1 MRRFRLPISVVLSL
15 VVTLA
20 LFWFMQFLISSGDK
34 ELDAPED
41 RLNVEIV
48 RVKRDEEVQE
58 RKREPPKPPQPE
70 ERPPPPPMDQMRTI
84 KPNLS
89 GGVGVPQMSTGLS
102 GGFGVGMMQEGDPI
116 PVAAI
121 PPQYPR
127 EALMQGISGWVRV
140 EFTIEPD
147 GSVSNAK
154 VVDAEPR
161 RGIFDR
167 EALRAIM
174 RWRFKPKVK
183 DGEAV
188 PSRAGYTIDF
198 KMDDS

>member
-1 MRRFRLPISVVLSL
+1 MRLAISVVLSL

-34 ELDAPED
+34 ELDKPED
-41 RLNVEIV
+41 RINVEIV
-48 RVKRDEEVQE
+48 RVKRDEEIRE
-58 RKREPPKPPQPE
+58 RKREPPQPPQPQ
-70 ERPPPPPMDQMRTI
+70 ERPPPPPMDMMRAM
-84 KPNLS
+84 KPNLGS
-89 GGVGVPQMSTGLS
+89 GIGIPQMNTGLGGLGVGTL
-102 GGFGVGMMQEGDPI
+102 QEGDPI

-127 EALMQGISGWVRV
+127 DALMQGISGWVRV
-140 EFTIEPD
+140 EFTINAD
-147 GSVSNAK
+147 GSVSDAR

-167 EALRAIM
+167 EALRAIT
-174 RWRFKPKVK
+174 RWRFKPMVQ

-188 PSRAGYTIDF
+188 SSRAGYTIDF
-198 KMDDS
+198 KLDES